1 MYFTEPVS
9 FGEITFQSALLCSAD
24 MTKQAIGNAN
34 AFGTEMTGK
43 IPDDLDKNINK
54 YIKNVIL
61 LK

>member
-1 MYFTEPVS
+1 
-9 FGEITFQSALLCSAD
+9 